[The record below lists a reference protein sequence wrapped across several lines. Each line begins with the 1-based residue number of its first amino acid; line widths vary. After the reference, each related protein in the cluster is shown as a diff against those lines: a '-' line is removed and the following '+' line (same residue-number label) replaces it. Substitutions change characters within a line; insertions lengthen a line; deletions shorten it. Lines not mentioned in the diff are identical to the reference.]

1 MRSKKDISIH
11 ANHAK
16 SSAGGYPLQG
26 MIGVFDNR
34 NCEEKTLN
42 EMCTAHLS
50 PRGTLNPP
58 AIELVRRTGLF
69 QGLPASLFEIN
80 PPLKEARRMFETY
93 YRNLT
98 RTNHTHLDTRN
109 YGQ

>member
-50 PRGTLNPP
+50 PRGTLNP
-58 AIELVRRTGLF
+58 F